1 MNIYD
6 PADDIRYVHLAGPAD
21 ARSARAGSTTPRTSP
36 PSDTSVSRRGPGWS
50 TAVFTSEETGQELN
64 HAGSGG
70 GTEATEGWRSA
81 STEQVARRAAC
92 AAHAHSAA
100 GRRTSARQ
108 RQTVAGVTVPDT
120 KLAREAADLVRAATT
135 DLVYHHSR
143 RVYFWGSLQG
153 RNRGLSYDPE
163 LLYIGGMFR
172 FEVDSADE
180 ARRFLQ
186 GNGVPEDSIRRVWT
200 AIALHTTPG
209 IPEFMEPEVA
219 LVTAGVEYD
228 VLGIGYH
235 DVSDADRAEIVALH
249 PRPDFK
255 RNILQAFTEGIAPK
269 PETTFGN
276 VKADVLQ
283 RFVCGYQRANFVD
296 IIENSDWP
304 E

>member
-1 MNIYD
+1 M
-6 PADDIRYVHLAGPAD
+6 L
-21 ARSARAGSTTPRTSP
+21 TS
-36 PSDTSVSRRGPGWS
+36 GQ
-50 TAVFTSEETGQELN
+50 TA
-64 HAGSGG
+64 
-70 GTEATEGWRSA
+70 
-81 STEQVARRAAC
+81 
-92 AAHAHSAA
+92 
-100 GRRTSARQ
+100 
-108 RQTVAGVTVPDT
+108 AGVTVPDT
-120 KLAREAADLVRAATT
+120 KLARDATELVRESATG
-135 DLVYHHSR
+135 LVYNHSR
-143 RVYFWGSLQG
+143 RVFWFGSLQG
-153 RNRGLSYDPE
+153 QNRGLSFDPE
-163 LLYIGGMFR
+163 LLYLGAMFHDLGLNAQFRSSGRR

-186 GNGVPEDSIRRVWT
+186 GHGVPEDSIRRVWT

-235 DVSDADRAEIVALH
+235 DISDADRAEITSLH

-255 RNILQAFTEGIAPK
+255 RSILQAFTEGIAPK

-276 VKADVLQ
+276 VKADVLE
-283 RFVCGYQRANFVD
+283 RFVPGYQRANFVD

>member
-1 MNIYD
+1 MS
-6 PADDIRYVHLAGPAD
+6 H
-21 ARSARAGSTTPRTSP
+21 
-36 PSDTSVSRRGPGWS
+36 
-50 TAVFTSEETGQELN
+50 TGQTL
-64 HAGSGG
+64 
-70 GTEATEGWRSA
+70 
-81 STEQVARRAAC
+81 
-92 AAHAHSAA
+92 
-100 GRRTSARQ
+100 
-108 RQTVAGVTVPDT
+108 AGVTVPDT
-120 KLAREAADLVRAATT
+120 KVARDATELVRASTT

-143 RVYFWGSLQG
+143 RVFWFASLQG
-153 RNRGLSYDPE
+153 RNRGVSFDPE
-163 LLYIGGMFR
+163 LLYIGAMFHDLGLNEQFRRSGRR

-186 GNGVPEDSIRRVWT
+186 GHGVPEDSIRRVWT

-235 DVSDADRAEIVALH
+235 DVSDADRAQITAAH

-255 RNILQAFTEGIAPK
+255 RSILHAFTEGIAPR

-276 VKADVLQ
+276 VKADVLE
-283 RFVCGYQRANFVD
+283 RFVPGYQRANFVD
-296 IIENSDWP
+296 IIENSAWP